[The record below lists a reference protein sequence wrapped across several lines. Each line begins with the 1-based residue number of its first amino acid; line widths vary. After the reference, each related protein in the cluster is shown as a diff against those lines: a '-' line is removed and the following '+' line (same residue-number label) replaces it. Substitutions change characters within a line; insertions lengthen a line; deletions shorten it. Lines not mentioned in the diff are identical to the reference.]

1 MIEPPEKEALSR
13 AEFWQRIAAFS
24 FGLWSLMIPFGIWM
38 LGNVFERAA
47 RTTLEQASELVLFNR
62 RFEVY
67 VLQVERRL
75 TLIEERQGRV
85 LHSLETIDEILAAR
99 KVK

>member
-1 MIEPPEKEALSR
+1 MNEPPEKEALSR

-47 RTTLEQASELVLFNR
+47 KTTIDQASELVLFNR

-85 LHSLETIDEILAAR
+85 LHSIDAIEETLATR
-99 KVK
+99 KAK

>member
-1 MIEPPEKEALSR
+1 MNEPPEKEALSR

-85 LHSLETIDEILAAR
+85 IHSLEMIEETLAAR
-99 KVK
+99 KAK

>member
-1 MIEPPEKEALSR
+1 VNEPPEKEALSR

-75 TLIEERQGRV
+75 TLIEERQSRA
-85 LHSLETIDEILAAR
+85 LHSLETIEETLAAR
-99 KVK
+99 KTK

>member
-1 MIEPPEKEALSR
+1 MIEPPAKEALSR

-75 TLIEERQGRV
+75 TVIEERQSRV
-85 LHSLETIDEILAAR
+85 LHSIEAIEETLAAR
-99 KVK
+99 KTK